1 MAIANA
7 QLIATDKTEVF
18 VSTGE
23 NAITCLIFCNTSSTD
38 DEVTVWVVPST
49 QPAGDGNMI
58 VNAMPLPAGE
68 TFSIDTERFI
78 LGDSDSIQAQA
89 TQDNLIPAMVGGTRK
104 YLTPKEL
111 QSTGA
116 KPDYS
121 EK

>member
-7 QLIATDKTEVF
+7 QLIATDKTQVF

-23 NAITCLIFCNTSSTD
+23 NAITCLIFCNTSNTD

-49 QPAGDGNMI
+49 QPAGDANMI
-58 VNAMPLPAGE
+58 VKSMPLPAGE

-89 TQDNLIPAMVGGTRK
+89 TQDDLITATVS
-104 YLTPKEL
+104 YVA
-111 QSTGA
+111 TGQ
-116 KPDYS
+116 
-121 EK
+121 

>member
-23 NAITCLIFCNTSSTD
+23 NAVTCLIFCNTSSTD

-49 QPAGDGNMI
+49 QPAGNANMI
-58 VNAMPLPAGE
+58 VNTVSIPAGE

-89 TQDNLIPAMVGGTRK
+89 TQDNLITATVS
-104 YLTPKEL
+104 YVA
-111 QSTGA
+111 TGQ
-116 KPDYS
+116 
-121 EK
+121 

>member
-7 QLIATDKTEVF
+7 QLIATDKTQVF

-23 NAITCLIFCNTSSTD
+23 NAITCLIFCNTSNTD

-49 QPAGDGNMI
+49 QPAGDENMI
-58 VNAMPLPAGE
+58 VKSMPLPAGE

-89 TQDNLIPAMVGGTRK
+89 TQDDLITATVS
-104 YLTPKEL
+104 YVA
-111 QSTGA
+111 TGQ
-116 KPDYS
+116 
-121 EK
+121 

>member
-7 QLIATDKTEVF
+7 QLIATDKTQVF

-23 NAITCLIFCNTSSTD
+23 NAITCLIFCNTSNTD

-49 QPAGDGNMI
+49 QPASDANMI
-58 VNAMPLPAGE
+58 VKSMPLPAGE

-89 TQDNLIPAMVGGTRK
+89 TQDDLITATVS
-104 YLTPKEL
+104 YVA
-111 QSTGA
+111 TGQ
-116 KPDYS
+116 
-121 EK
+121 